1 MENNNQN
8 AITQIKDLLNQLNNH
23 MLNVNNNLF
32 QMNTKI
38 IQINDIMAKNNMLNQ
53 RNNSNKDYLINMMN
67 SFYFYDDLINKKN
80 EQEIKKEEKLNK
92 EELNEEGLDKEAIE
106 TVMNEGKCSKEEAI
120 KALRKHN
127 GDPVEALLEIDCKNE
142 EENNSQDNNFEEGR
156 ELLIENVVKEGMC
169 SREDAIE
176 ALLNHNWDPVE
187 ALIEVGKNE
196 KFV

>member
-1 MENNNQN
+1 MENNNKN

-106 TVMNEGKCSKEEAI
+106 TVMNEGKCSRRYAI
-120 KALRKHN
+120 KALIKN
-127 GDPVEALLEIDCKNE
+127 SGDTVEAILDVR
-142 EENNSQDNNFEEGR
+142 NN
-156 ELLIENVVKEGMC
+156 L
-169 SREDAIE
+169 
-176 ALLNHNWDPVE
+176 
-187 ALIEVGKNE
+187 
-196 KFV
+196 